1 MAYLNANIP
10 VTKVWVRN
18 EYMFDF
24 KQGHGEFTE
33 GYAHS
38 VTSIKGNAMLFQIL
52 LNNGAN
58 WSYLPISA
66 FTTKKDAPAQSY
78 ETLQIWDSFSYH
90 INVIRYELLAGLR
103 TRIFLKDSKEY
114 YGTYQFTFDWAH
126 SEPNVIDTSLAH
138 FPEERKSAHFIEL
151 DNGNFCLTPNN
162 RTQFFDQSL
171 VTEPFDKPPKYHV
184 VTKNY
189 SVEQDHRVHATGNE
203 QFYSLT
209 KDEKRQETLLVDE

>member
-18 EYMFDF
+18 EYLFNF
-24 KQGHGEFTE
+24 EQGHGEWTE
-33 GYAHS
+33 GYLHS
-38 VTSIKGNAMLFQIL
+38 ITSIKGNAMLFQVL

-58 WSYLPISA
+58 FNYLPISA
-66 FTTKKDAPAQSY
+66 FAASQGAPEQSY
-78 ETLQIWDSFSYH
+78 ETLEIWDCFSYN
-90 INVIRYELLAGLR
+90 INVIKFDLLAGLK
-103 TRIFLKDSKEY
+103 TRVFLKDSNLY

-126 SEPNVIDTSLAH
+126 SDPNTVDTTLAH
-138 FPEERKSAHFIEL
+138 FPEERKSAHFIQL
-151 DNGNFCLTPNN
+151 DNGNFCMTPNN

-189 SVEQDHRVHATGNE
+189 TVENDHRAHAEGNDF
-203 QFYSLT
+203 FYKLT
-209 KDEKRQETLLVDE
+209 DNEREKDDLG